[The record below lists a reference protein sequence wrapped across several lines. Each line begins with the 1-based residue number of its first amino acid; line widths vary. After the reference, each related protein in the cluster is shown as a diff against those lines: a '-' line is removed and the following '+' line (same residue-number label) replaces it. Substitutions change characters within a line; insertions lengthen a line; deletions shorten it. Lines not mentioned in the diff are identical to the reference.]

1 MLGMKPG
8 RTCLRSVVR
17 ACARTCMC
25 VHVCVRAC
33 VCACVIVRACVCV
46 CVCERSRAEV
56 RLHSIMLSSM
66 PNYKFVLVFLNH
78 STLKQNRIRI
88 KGWL

>member
-1 MLGMKPG
+1 MEPE

-17 ACARTCMC
+17 ARAHMYLCVCA
-25 VHVCVRAC
+25 
-33 VCACVIVRACVCV
+33 CACVIVRA

-66 PNYKFVLVFLNH
+66 PNYKFLLVFLNQY
-78 STLKQNRIRI
+78 TLKQNRHRI
-88 KGWL
+88 KGSL